1 MILTTSRIFAN
12 EQFTTMNAWRHC
24 SELLVGEDT
33 RCSQDHRQRAVHYN
47 ERLAALSL
55 QPPMPPPMPT
65 YAGTYTSSHPAFDH
79 PQATTH
85 PHVSP
90 STSSSHTN
98 RRDPTR
104 ERSRHP
110 FYAVRNGVE
119 GDEIY
124 TSWRQAAPNC
134 WDATTQT
141 FYEDCTCKGF
151 TSFDAAADWL
161 LSLQDTSLPSDLP
174 PEPPMAQSSHSTSS
188 MASIIPDEDPPNVTT
203 RNVSDQPSINTKDYE
218 KFISDKWLADV
229 IPTHVSLHSKD
240 TSSDT
245 DSTTLPFLSST
256 SSKALPTYSGKS
268 SEDINEFLYKLKI
281 FLNHPSIDNCHKD
294 PNTNTLNFQKS
305 KNLSTLLGLCISGDA
320 LSPFIDN
327 PFFEDKG
334 IEMVHH
340 LISMK
345 HPASQASAS
354 AVYNNMY
361 SMKMNKSE
369 TFEAFAKR
377 LRIHYR
383 TCTRSGFPYEEG
395 YLVRCFI
402 NGLDGNFDHVR
413 TLLQNGALHWYTLTL
428 NEVIKEATEVKLNR

>member
-1 MILTTSRIFAN
+1 
-12 EQFTTMNAWRHC
+12 
-24 SELLVGEDT
+24 
-33 RCSQDHRQRAVHYN
+33 
-47 ERLAALSL
+47 
-55 QPPMPPPMPT
+55 
-65 YAGTYTSSHPAFDH
+65 
-79 PQATTH
+79 
-85 PHVSP
+85 
-90 STSSSHTN
+90 
-98 RRDPTR
+98 
-104 ERSRHP
+104 
-110 FYAVRNGVE
+110 
-119 GDEIY
+119 
-124 TSWRQAAPNC
+124 
-134 WDATTQT
+134 
-141 FYEDCTCKGF
+141 
-151 TSFDAAADWL
+151 
-161 LSLQDTSLPSDLP
+161 
-174 PEPPMAQSSHSTSS
+174 MAQSSHSTSS
-188 MASIIPDEDPPNVTT
+188 MASIIPDEDPPNVTA

-240 TSSDT
+240 NSSDT

-281 FLNHPSIDNCHKD
+281 FHHHPSIDNCHMD

-305 KNLSTLLGLCISGDA
+305 INLSTLLGLYISGDD
-320 LSPFIDN
+320 LSPLIDN

-361 SMKMNKSE
+361 NMKIKKSE
-369 TFEAFAKR
+369 TFEAFAKW

-402 NGLDGNFDHVR
+402 NGLDGNFDHVW

-428 NEVIKEATEVKLNR
+428 NEVIKEAMEVKLNRQSSGVWTTDDGAANFAGKQGAKHPEQPKNPPSNVLKIDPDIPRYCYKSSDLTITEVQSLMWCYSCPLCRCNGHPLHECSFLARVYNITLKKPSSTPS